1 MKITYT
7 CEICGNTS
15 SDKEKIS
22 SCESLGNVHKFKLDS
37 KVRFRYA
44 PHGLNI
50 EIEGIVSKIEFKK
63 KTHKPAYW
71 ISIDPKTQKKVGFT
85 YDSGNLV
92 PVGTY
97 SEEEM
102 TLV

>member
-22 SCESLGNVHKFKLDS
+22 SC
-37 KVRFRYA
+37 
-44 PHGLNI
+44 
-50 EIEGIVSKIEFKK
+50 
-63 KTHKPAYW
+63 W

>member
-22 SCESLGNVHKFKLDS
+22 SCESLGNAHKFKLGS

-44 PHGLNI
+44 PHGVNI
-50 EIEGIVSKIEFKK
+50 EIEGIVHKIEFKK
-63 KTHKPAYW
+63 KTHKPVYW
-71 ISIDPKTQKKVGFT
+71 ISIDQKAQKKIGFT
-85 YDSGNLV
+85 YDSGKPV
-92 PVGTY
+92 PIGTY
-97 SEEEM
+97 PEEEI